1 MSELGST
8 ASFGSVAAPRLI
20 APLAGYR
27 YDVLFPSC
35 FARSNAIRILHL
47 SLKHGLGSRPK
58 VAARTP
64 SSPRKRTSVH
74 RKPGAIGLA
83 RSPADRTA
91 RKTVAGP
98 SRDYVPE

>member
-27 YDVLFPSC
+27 FGVLFPSC

-58 VAARTP
+58 VADASLFRGR
-64 SSPRKRTSVH
+64 PRGTH
-74 RKPGAIGLA
+74 AI
-83 RSPADRTA
+83 
-91 RKTVAGP
+91 
-98 SRDYVPE
+98 